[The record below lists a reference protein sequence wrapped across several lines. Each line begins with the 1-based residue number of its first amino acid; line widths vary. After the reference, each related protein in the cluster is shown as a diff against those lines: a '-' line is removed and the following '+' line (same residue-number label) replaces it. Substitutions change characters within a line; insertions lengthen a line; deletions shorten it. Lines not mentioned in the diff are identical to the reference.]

1 MSNAEKKPFLAMA
14 TTTPSANSAAMASSV
29 PRLDTAGIA
38 ALLGLSREYV
48 TDQITKRVDFPKP
61 FINVSRKTRYWRTS
75 EVHAWMR
82 GASGEQ
88 KRAGGAGN
96 AR

>member
-1 MSNAEKKPFLAMA
+1 M
-14 TTTPSANSAAMASSV
+14 TTENQNAMASST

-38 ALLGLSREYV
+38 ELLGLTREYV
-48 TDQITKRVDFPKP
+48 TDCVTKRVDFPKP

>member
-1 MSNAEKKPFLAMA
+1 MSNAEKNQFSAMA
-14 TTTPSANSAAMASSV
+14 TTTPSTNSAAMASSV

-48 TDQITKRVDFPKP
+48 TDRITKRVDFPKP

>member
-14 TTTPSANSAAMASSV
+14 TTTQSANSAAMASSV

-38 ALLGLSREYV
+38 ALLGLTREYV
-48 TDQITKRVDFPKP
+48 TDHVTKRVDFPKP

-82 GASGEQ
+82 VASGEQ
-88 KRAGGAGN
+88 KRVGGAGN